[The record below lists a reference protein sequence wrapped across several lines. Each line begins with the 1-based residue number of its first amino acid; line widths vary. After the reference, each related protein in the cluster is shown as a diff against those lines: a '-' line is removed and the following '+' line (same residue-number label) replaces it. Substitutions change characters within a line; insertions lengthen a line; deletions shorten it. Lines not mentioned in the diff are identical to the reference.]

1 MIQTDLIVPIAE
13 LLERQAQRFPDKVA
27 YSDARRSITYGEL
40 DKATHNLATHFRAFG
55 LKDNGAVAIWL
66 PNCVEWVIVCLAAV
80 RARGM
85 AVPISYDATGS
96 EVGYRLEDAGCAIV
110 VTREERAPVLS
121 EMADS
126 MYVPQTRIFL
136 GTDQAGGGHDF
147 DALCA
152 SPAPGVTLE
161 PDDIDVC
168 SYIVYTSGT
177 TGRPKG
183 VMLSSRAL
191 LWATAACW
199 APILGY
205 GEHDRVLSPL
215 PMFHVFSLTIAVLSP
230 LATGASA
237 HVMDRFSVH
246 TAIDLLKSGGFT
258 FVPAVPTMFHYILLE
273 GGKLGKELF
282 SGVRLCTSAG
292 AIMPASL
299 SKEFE
304 ETFGV
309 EMIDGY
315 GITEMSTMVTMNWPG
330 KYRFPGSC
338 GLPVPG
344 LALRIVNPATGID
357 VPFGDEGELIARG
370 PTLMLGYNRN
380 PEATA
385 QAIRD
390 GWYHTGDLARSDK
403 HGFITITGRL
413 KEIIIRGGQNIAPA
427 EVEETIVEIDE
438 VMDCAVVGIPHDT
451 LGEVAYAF
459 IVLHEGKSLT
469 AETVK
474 AHCASSLSVYKIP
487 EEVRII
493 EQIPRTGSGKIM
505 RFKLRELIDSQTPQ

>member
-1 MIQTDLIVPIAE
+1 
-13 LLERQAQRFPDKVA
+13 
-27 YSDARRSITYGEL
+27 
-40 DKATHNLATHFRAFG
+40 
-55 LKDNGAVAIWL
+55 
-66 PNCVEWVIVCLAAV
+66 
-80 RARGM
+80 
-85 AVPISYDATGS
+85 
-96 EVGYRLEDAGCAIV
+96 V
-110 VTREERAPVLS
+110 V
-121 EMADS
+121 
-126 MYVPQTRIFL
+126 
-136 GTDQAGGGHDF
+136 
-147 DALCA
+147 
-152 SPAPGVTLE
+152 
-161 PDDIDVC
+161 
-168 SYIVYTSGT
+168 
-177 TGRPKG
+177 
-183 VMLSSRAL
+183 
-191 LWATAACW
+191 
-199 APILGY
+199 
-205 GEHDRVLSPL
+205 
-215 PMFHVFSLTIAVLSP
+215 
-230 LATGASA
+230 
-237 HVMDRFSVH
+237 
-246 TAIDLLKSGGFT
+246 
-258 FVPAVPTMFHYILLE
+258 
-273 GGKLGKELF
+273 